1 MNYYIKVTANNGSGK
16 EIEIDARPEKVSN
29 ASNIIEGVKIWID
42 TTNENVCERSSDIL
56 NKVEIRIKINSDTN
70 EACRDFMDWS
80 LERSGGDIYRK
91 VHIDVYANSTND
103 NINNIK
109 GLIRS
114 FDLKEMFV
122 EDYIEEYDKCGGNSN
137 EAMGTATLKL
147 IQAAN
152 KSNEFKHDTNM
163 I

>member
-1 MNYYIKVTANNGSGK
+1 MNYYIKVTANHGSGN
-16 EIEIDARPEKVSN
+16 EFEIDATKKTDS
-29 ASNIIEGVKIWID
+29 IEGVKIWID

-70 EACRDFMDWS
+70 EACRNFMDWS

-103 NINNIK
+103 NIN

-122 EDYIEEYDKCGGNSN
+122 EDYIEEYYKGGGNGK
-137 EAMGTATLKL
+137 EDLGTATLKL

-152 KSNEFKHDTNM
+152 NSDEFKHDTNM